1 MTDFLA
7 IDDRELLVRHGL
19 DEFDALWAKQLDAVD
34 KPNTSQGGWSSVY
47 RLDLDGNGYYL
58 KRQSNYLTRSLHRP
72 FGEPSFAR
80 EFRNISRYQQLGIP
94 ALQAVF
100 FGERKVNS
108 EVRAI
113 LLTRA
118 LDGWNDLDSLLEQW
132 PQFSAAQQVAILRA
146 CALLARQLHGVR
158 QVHGCFYPKHIF
170 LRSAGNGYQAQL
182 IDLEKTRPLLF
193 GQRDRVK
200 DLEPLL
206 RRASIWSIEEVRLL
220 LATYL
225 DQPTDSSLVD
235 RWVQRLTDR
244 RSHKEAR

>member
-206 RRASIWSIEEVRLL
+206 RRASIWSIEEARLL